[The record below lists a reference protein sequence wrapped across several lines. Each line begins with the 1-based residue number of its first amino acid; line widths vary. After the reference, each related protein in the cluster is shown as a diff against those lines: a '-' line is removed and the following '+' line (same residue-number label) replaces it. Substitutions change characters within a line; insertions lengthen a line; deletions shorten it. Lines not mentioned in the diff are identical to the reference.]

1 MTSSIRTIENE
12 LRQAGF
18 SRSDAKA
25 RANQLVSLQESP
37 SPMSETIQRA
47 VRTLAPNFVRLA
59 SDLDN
64 LPLHRLRA
72 LQSAIRDG
80 VNPRDAASFDANIAL
95 AKSAIRELDQLITQR
110 MKQLEES
117 ARTARPVEGQERIH
131 MSNNAVGG
139 APMFRDVNSGRAI
152 RAYRHDEPIASD
164 GGRPDFGI
172 GDCVRAAVTGNW
184 NRLPSNIRAG
194 SAGVGSAGGFL
205 VPSELSQHV
214 VDLARAKA
222 RTMQAGALSIP
233 MEHGNLSIAT
243 VNSDPTPQWKSEN
256 SPFASDQGS
265 YGLIN
270 MVVRTLGV
278 IVPLSLELVLSA
290 NNIDEVVTTQLS
302 QRLGLV
308 LDQAAISGDGTV
320 NTPIGILNRMPST
333 NVFSAGGPLASA
345 SAYSFWNQAI
355 SAVLGANAEL
365 SDLSILH
372 NSSVEG
378 ALDGLQDTLNQP
390 LRATPNYQSIKS
402 RGGVMVANGI
412 VNSGTPATTY
422 SVVGDFHQLVYGM
435 QQNLALEISREGS
448 YVDSTG
454 ALQNAFA
461 NGQILVKA
469 SILCD
474 VAVLRPTF
482 FAQVS
487 DIQV

>member
-1 MTSSIRTIENE
+1 MKSIREIENE
-12 LRQAGF
+12 LRNAGF
-18 SRSDAKA
+18 SRADAKA
-25 RANQLVSLQESP
+25 RAAMLVSLTESP
-37 SPMSETIQRA
+37 QPMTTKIERA
-47 VRTLAPNFVRLA
+47 IERLAPNFRA
-59 SDLDN
+59 YAQNLDT
-64 LPLHRLRA
+64 LPIHRLRA
-72 LQSAIRDG
+72 LRSAFAEGPD
-80 VNPRDAASFDANIAL
+80 PADAQNFDTDFSL
-95 AKSAIRELDQLITQR
+95 AKSAISEIDNIIKQR
-110 MKQLEES
+110 QSALENA
-117 ARTARPVEGQERIH
+117 ARTGRPVAGQENTSMNR
-131 MSNNAVGG
+131 SFGG
-139 APMFRDVNSGRAI
+139 TPMFRDINSGRAI

-184 NRLPSNIRAG
+184 SRLPSNIRAG

-222 RTMQAGALSIP
+222 RTMQAGALSLP

-345 SAYSFWNQAI
+345 SAYGYWNQAI

-412 VNSGTPATTY
+412 VASGTPATTY